1 MSGNDCPTINRIPDE
16 ISHVEL
22 WRIQARIW
30 LSAFGLL
37 VGLGAGGHAGLRA
50 HA

>member
-22 WRIQARIW
+22 WRVQARFR
-30 LSAFGLL
+30 LSAAGLL
-37 VGLGAGGHAGLRA
+37 TELVAGGRAGLRA